1 MSSLKLHLILTL
13 TTLLSKLM
21 TTEQF
26 LIDSLS
32 DTFAERCNTLI
43 AQDNIQDAHS
53 IYEEWIVN
61 GVDPED
67 ESIDYE
73 WFFLTN
79 D

>member
-1 MSSLKLHLILTL
+1 
-13 TTLLSKLM
+13 M
-21 TTEQF
+21 TTQQF

-32 DTFAERCNTLI
+32 DTFARRCDELI
-43 AQDNIQDAHS
+43 AQDKLSDAHS
-53 IYEEWIVN
+53 IYEEWVVDGVN
-61 GVDPED
+61 PED

>member
-1 MSSLKLHLILTL
+1 
-13 TTLLSKLM
+13 M
-21 TTEQF
+21 TSTKQF

-32 DTFAERCNTLI
+32 DTFARRCDELI
-43 AQDNIQDAHS
+43 AQDKLSDAHS
-53 IYEEWIVN
+53 IYEEWVVDGVN
-61 GVDPED
+61 PED

>member
-1 MSSLKLHLILTL
+1 
-13 TTLLSKLM
+13 M

-32 DTFAERCNTLI
+32 DTFARRCDELI
-43 AQDNIQDAHS
+43 AQDKLSDAHS
-53 IYEEWIVN
+53 IYEEWIVD
-61 GVDPED
+61 GVNPED

>member
-1 MSSLKLHLILTL
+1 
-13 TTLLSKLM
+13 M

-26 LIDSLS
+26 LIESLS
-32 DTFAERCNTLI
+32 DTFAQRCNILI
-43 AQDNIQDAHS
+43 AQDKLSDARA
-53 IYEEWIVN
+53 IYEEWVVD

>member
-1 MSSLKLHLILTL
+1 MITK
-13 TTLLSKLM
+13 
-21 TTEQF
+21 QF

-53 IYEEWIVN
+53 IYEEWIVD

-73 WFFLTN
+73 WFFLTTQE
-79 D
+79 

>member
-1 MSSLKLHLILTL
+1 
-13 TTLLSKLM
+13 M

-32 DTFAERCNTLI
+32 DTFARRCDELI
-43 AQDNIQDAHS
+43 ARDKLSDAHS
-53 IYEEWIVN
+53 IYEAWIVV

>member
-1 MSSLKLHLILTL
+1 
-13 TTLLSKLM
+13 M

-32 DTFAERCNTLI
+32 DTFAERCDELI
-43 AQDNIQDAHS
+43 AQDKLSDARAL
-53 IYEEWIVN
+53 YEEWVVD

-73 WFFLTN
+73 WFFITSQE
-79 D
+79 

>member
-1 MSSLKLHLILTL
+1 
-13 TTLLSKLM
+13 M

-26 LIDSLS
+26 LINCLS
-32 DTFAERCNTLI
+32 DTFARRCDELI
-43 AQDNIQDAHS
+43 AQDKLSDAHS
-53 IYEEWIVN
+53 IYDEWVVD